1 MPDVKKTPQASEPEN
16 AAEALQRRRVDWAA
30 GAEEGKA
37 LDRRIARQ
45 QTPQERLDA
54 GRQLVDIA
62 TKLRR
67 EA

>member
-1 MPDVKKTPQASEPEN
+1 MKDRPQPSEPRN
-16 AAEALQRRRVDWAA
+16 SAEALQRRRDDWAA

-45 QTPQERLDA
+45 QSPQERLDA
-54 GRQLVDIA
+54 GRQLVELA
-62 TKLRR
+62 AKLRR